1 LNLSPQLQALGKY
14 LAGEFDNQS
23 QALEQP
29 AWFVHL
35 RLWMRPVPIFT
46 EDSITLYAEQASV
59 VNINQP
65 YRPRILRLR
74 DRETAA
80 LRADRDRENLEI
92 EYYMFEDITSV
103 AGAGRDRTLLQQIT
117 PEQIKF
123 LPDCTLKVR
132 AESTTADNYRF
143 TTTPVTETPCNYN
156 YQGNNYQVFLGLEAT
171 PQELLTYDKGIDP
184 ATGKGIW
191 GALLGAYRFTKIQD
205 FAEELLL

>member
-1 LNLSPQLQALGKY
+1 MAENLNLSPQLQALGKY

-35 RLWMRPVPIFT
+35 RLWMRPVPIFYQ
-46 EDSITLYAEQASV
+46 DSITLYAEQASV
-59 VNINQP
+59 VNLDKP

-74 DRETAA
+74 E
-80 LRADRDRENLEI
+80 RENLEI
-92 EYYMFEDITSV
+92 EYYMFEDITSI
-103 AGAGRDRTLLQQIT
+103 AGAGRDRSLLQKIT

-123 LPDCTLKVR
+123 LPDCTLKVK
-132 AESTTADNYRF
+132 AESTTAGNYRF
-143 TTTPVTETPCNYN
+143 TTTPVTETPCNYT

-171 PQELLTYDKGIDP
+171 PTTLLTYDKGIDP

-191 GALLGAYRFTKIQD
+191 GALLDAYRFNKIQD
-205 FAEELLL
+205 FSC

>member
-1 LNLSPQLQALGKY
+1 MAENLNLSPQLQALGKY

-23 QALEQP
+23 QAYKQP

-74 DRETAA
+74 DR
-80 LRADRDRENLEI
+80 DRVNLEI
-92 EYYMFEDITSV
+92 EYYMFEDITSI

-132 AESTTADNYRF
+132 AESTTAGNYRF
-143 TTTPVTETPCNYN
+143 TTSPVTETLCNYN

-171 PQELLTYDKGIDP
+171 PQELLTYDKGIDL